1 MGTYKAGQ
9 SNQRVLTK
17 TNTGSYTISLPIEFV
32 RQLKWQDGQKLTLEK
47 RGQTIILKDFKK

>member
-9 SNQRVLTK
+9 QNNRVLTK
-17 TNTGSYTISLPIEFV
+17 NNTGTYTLSLPIEFV